1 MSEILPKLDFGH
13 FHREVCGHSHLNVP
27 RIQKRFCFVPE
38 PCLVGQWR
46 SQTQIFLGEMYDFR
60 RTATALFCLEKS
72 LSKHKMT
79 VFQNFWGA
87 WPLCPPLAT
96 PMISSVATPECQRRE
111 RPNF

>member
-79 VFQNFWGA
+79 TVYVLDQWFPTGEEFLPREEFHVFTGGMST
-87 WPLCPPLAT
+87 L
-96 PMISSVATPECQRRE
+96 
-111 RPNF
+111 